1 VAWLERTQQDD
12 GGWGEDLRSYRD
24 PAWIGRG
31 EPTASQTAW
40 ALLALH
46 AAGERGPAVQR
57 GVRWLVEHQLP
68 DGTWDE
74 QRMGR
79 LLAAHPEVVVSGTVD
94 NQGRFYDR
102 FEHVVLLS
110 APLDVLL
117 ERVRTR
123 QNNPY
128 GKTIE
133 QQEEMARYLDEVEPL
148 LRRGASLELDGRR
161 PVAELADVLEE
172 LLTGRP

>member
-1 VAWLERTQQDD
+1 MSGAGKSTLLAELERRGHLTVDTD
-12 GGWGEDLRSYRD
+12 YGGWE
-24 PAWIGRG
+24 
-31 EPTASQTAW
+31 
-40 ALLALH
+40 
-46 AAGERGPAVQR
+46 
-57 GVRWLVEHQLP
+57 LP

-74 QRMGR
+74 QRMDE
-79 LLAAHPEVVVSGTVD
+79 LLATHPEVVVSGTVD

-123 QNNPY
+123 QTNPY

-133 QQEEMARYLDEVEPL
+133 QQTEMARYLDEVEPL
-148 LRRGASLELDGRR
+148 LRRGASLQLDGRR
-161 PVAELADVLEE
+161 PVAELADALEE
-172 LLTGRP
+172 LLTAFSGR